1 MVDKVSQ
8 EELQAELEAMQNSGK
23 HTRPHK
29 RINRKVKRN
38 RLTRITLIVIL
49 SITILLCLFV
59 WFRSTVEEASKDGLY
74 IIRIIDSYDEN
85 TGIGN
90 GSSSG
95 GFKKSAL
102 QLGYDKDFKIGES
115 FEELIGKGY
124 GNVSGAMGGTI
135 IDNQE
140 MNQNMFEKF
149 RQLAENED
157 TAPNYKENVGNAYVG
172 DEFYA
177 NKYFLKNTGN
187 VDIEYR
193 LIIEVSGNINNAL
206 DAARFM
212 IVTEKPVQEG
222 NLIYNEY
229 SYQIFATPKT
239 VRAID
244 EKGKEYA
251 PVDERGFHTYQPN
264 DIQEEVAYAIDY
276 SVASSKLPYKDYFA
290 SPTGNDIVTSTE
302 LDNTSGF
309 QLTTKD
315 INKAWKC
322 TNLKY
327 NSLTTFWNYQSCK
340 VDENNK
346 YVSGL
351 SYKLAPDEV
360 TTYSLC
366 VWFEGSDF
374 DHNNSIIGGAITF
387 SINYQIIND

>member
-1 MVDKVSQ
+1 MVDNVSQ
-8 EELQAELEAMQNSGK
+8 EELAAELEAMKNLGK
-23 HTRPHK
+23 NTRPHK

-38 RLTRITLIVIL
+38 RLTRLTLIVIL

-59 WFRSTVEEASKDGLY
+59 WFRSTVEEANNDGLY

-90 GSSSG
+90 QGGSSHS
-95 GFKKSAL
+95 KNSQL

-124 GNVSGAMGGTI
+124 GNVGSSIGGTI

-149 RQLAENED
+149 RRLAEDED
-157 TAPNYKENVGNAYVG
+157 TAPNYKENVGSAYVG
-172 DEFYA
+172 DEFFA
-177 NKYFLKNTGN
+177 NKYFLQNTGN
-187 VDIEYR
+187 TDLEYR

-212 IVTEKPVQEG
+212 IVTEKPVQKG
-222 NLIYNEY
+222 NLIYYEY

-239 VRAID
+239 VRAKD

-251 PVDERGFHTYQPN
+251 PVDERGFHTYQQG

-276 SVASSKLPYKDYFA
+276 SVANATLPYKDYFA
-290 SPTGNDIVTSTE
+290 SPTGNPIVTSTE
-302 LDNTSGF
+302 LDNTEGY
-309 QLTTKD
+309 QHTTKD

-340 VDENNK
+340 VNEENK
-346 YVSGL
+346 YVEGI
-351 SYKLAPDEV
+351 SYKLSPGEI
-360 TTYSLC
+360 TTFSLC

-374 DHNNSIIGGAITF
+374 DHNNSIIGGGITF
-387 SINYQIIND
+387 SINYEIIND